1 MSVGPG
7 GTPVRGQLV
16 SLPAWL
22 FPPSDCRPLDLTTP
36 VPVVVPAVNVVTDAP
51 GEALVLTFDVPLG
64 ARLRVTGLGCSS
76 ADPSDLAM
84 ISWAVRTNGNPYNGY
99 QYLPAP
105 VGTMAGT
112 GSGDGVA
119 ASPSA
124 PVAVNANLFSLTA
137 VTTRVLAGEE
147 RPPHDD
153 MAESVTSNVS
163 DAPVVP
169 WSIKNVLRNRL
180 TSVAAAVKSPKGG
193 KAGQPGAF
201 AFK

>member
-1 MSVGPG
+1 MQRSWS
-7 GTPVRGQLV
+7 GT
-16 SLPAWL
+16 S
-22 FPPSDCRPLDLTTP
+22 S
-36 VPVVVPAVNVVTDAP
+36 TDA
-51 GEALVLTFDVPLG
+51 GVGSGGVGDDDATGADGTVNTASIKAQLLG
-64 ARLRVTGLGCSS
+64 LMPSS
-76 ADPSDLAM
+76 P
-84 ISWAVRTNGNPYNGY
+84 T
-99 QYLPAP
+99 AP

>member
-64 ARLRVTGLGCSS
+64 ASLRVTGLGCSS

-105 VGTMAGT
+105 VGTIDQPAEVVILVDAGRQLQI
-112 GSGDGVA
+112 
-119 ASPSA
+119 
-124 PVAVNANLFSLTA
+124 VAVNG
-137 VTTRVLAGEE
+137 GEI
-147 RPPHDD
+147 
-153 MAESVTSNVS
+153 
-163 DAPVVP
+163 DAHLVARITGWTYDP
-169 WSIKNVLRNRL
+169 
-180 TSVAAAVKSPKGG
+180 AAAGS
-193 KAGQPGAF
+193 
-201 AFK
+201 